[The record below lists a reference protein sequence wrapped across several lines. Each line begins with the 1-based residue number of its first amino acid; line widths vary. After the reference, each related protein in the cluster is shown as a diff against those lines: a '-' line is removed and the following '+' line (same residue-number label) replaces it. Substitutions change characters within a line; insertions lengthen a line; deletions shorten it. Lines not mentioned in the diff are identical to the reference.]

1 MKRTILVCT
10 AAVVFAGSAWAQ
22 GKDAKPAA
30 GAAAPAA
37 GATAP
42 AAPAAQGTG
51 MQGMDMSK
59 MGPQARKPTNEAAT
73 KKEIMAF
80 FKQMEENMKKGDL
93 EADVAAVDFPVYMV
107 TDDMKGVPEA
117 KEFNREQYTAMMKPA
132 HENMPKDTKMTHKPT
147 ITVLSDS
154 LANVVDE
161 YTMTM
166 GKQKMSGRN
175 GGLLVKRDGQ
185 WKWKTMVEAGW
196 GGMSPPSTGGT
207 GQMTPPEGKK

>member
-37 GATAP
+37 QGGAM
-42 AAPAAQGTG
+42 QGNG

-73 KKEIMAF
+73 KKEIEAF
-80 FKQMEENMKKGDL
+80 FKQMEENMKKGDM
-93 EADVAAVDFPVYMV
+93 EAGLAAVDFPVYMA

-117 KEFNREQYTAMMKPA
+117 KEFNREQYTAMMKPM
-132 HENMPKDTKMTHKPT
+132 HDNMSKDMKMTHKPT

-161 YTMTM
+161 FTMTM

-196 GGMSPPSTGGT
+196 GGMAPPSAGGS